1 MAIASAG
8 CIKHVQLPEL
18 PGADAPREQRAAV
31 FHALSPVPTVDMSR
45 QPMET
50 YGRVPLPPGISLNN
64 GLRVSKAIELLPAVH
79 ADSPTALFAIAANEH
94 RRSGNIAIGV
104 SLGFFGIG
112 SALLVGGI
120 ADLVRFNGQGSRTG
134 NALFYAAAG
143 VIAAAI
149 IPAIAAV
156 FFHMDALTEEQSAF
170 DSYQRDLKSRLG
182 LQEATPPKGSER

>member
-64 GLRVSKAIELLPAVH
+64 GLRFLPLLPMN
-79 ADSPTALFAIAANEH
+79 T
-94 RRSGNIAIGV
+94 
-104 SLGFFGIG
+104 
-112 SALLVGGI
+112 
-120 ADLVRFNGQGSRTG
+120 
-134 NALFYAAAG
+134 
-143 VIAAAI
+143 
-149 IPAIAAV
+149 AAV
-156 FFHMDALTEEQSAF
+156 ATLPSA
-170 DSYQRDLKSRLG
+170 
-182 LQEATPPKGSER
+182 